1 MLGGWDRSGPLVP
14 LPVAACCCDFGPLT
28 PLPAK
33 LALGMVARGVRIPKG
48 VSPESMGDGEG
59 ILVHVLPVVVVCVD
73 APPPPPPPPA
83 AAAAAAAE
91 GRPLN

>member
-1 MLGGWDRSGPLVP
+1 MLGGWDRPGPLVP

-48 VSPESMGDGEG
+48 VSPESMGDGED
-59 ILVHVLPVVVVCVD
+59 ILVHVPVVVVCVG
-73 APPPPPPPPA
+73 APPPAA